1 MMNRIDRL
9 TGSLRANAYSQ
20 TPWRRQI
27 QILGLFSLVL
37 VLVAL
42 VAGIYLNVTARAST
56 VGREIQDLQR
66 EIEALQKDNADLQAR
81 LAQLNSA
88 GEMEARARSLGF
100 QRVNTDETV
109 YMVVPGYTGRQP
121 VILAPSTSPDLVS
134 APMLPPQYTESLFVW
149 LKRQIDTGAF
159 GSLAFWEDR
168 P

>member
-1 MMNRIDRL
+1 MNRIDRL

-20 TPWRRQI
+20 TPWRKQI
-27 QILGLFSLVL
+27 QFLGLFSLVI
-37 VLVAL
+37 VFVAL

-56 VGREIQDLQR
+56 VGREIQEIQKN
-66 EIEALQKDNADLQAR
+66 IEALQKDNADLQAR

-88 GEMEARARSLGF
+88 GEMENRARSLGF
-100 QRVNTDETV
+100 QTVNTEETV
-109 YMVVPGYTGRQP
+109 YMVVPGYTDRQP
-121 VILAPSTSPDLVS
+121 VILAPFNSPDLVS

-149 LKRQIDTGAF
+149 LKRQVDEGSF